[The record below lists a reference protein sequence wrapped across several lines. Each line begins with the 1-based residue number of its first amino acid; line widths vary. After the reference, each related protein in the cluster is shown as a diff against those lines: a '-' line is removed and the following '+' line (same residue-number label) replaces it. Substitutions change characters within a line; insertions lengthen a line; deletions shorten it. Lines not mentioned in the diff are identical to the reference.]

1 MVNGRPVDGPA
12 GRRNAL
18 PGGRQSNADRKGVV
32 CQGRCPM
39 CGRWVDLTW
48 QRGGD
53 VDRCVCGVEAV
64 LIVETRDMLR
74 WYWRDPLTLPDNT
87 ELHRL
92 IGQAR
97 EQGDASPAW
106 ALGDSVQ
113 LQLFDPTAATND

>member
-1 MVNGRPVDGPA
+1 MEDWDRGLVGA
-12 GRRNAL
+12 
-18 PGGRQSNADRKGVV
+18 RQSSADRKGVV
-32 CQGRCPM
+32 CHGRCPM

-53 VDRCVCGVEAV
+53 VDRCPCGVEAV

-92 IGQAR
+92 VGQAR
-97 EQGDASPAW
+97 EQEQGMRRRGGRGRLGA
-106 ALGDSVQ
+106 AL
-113 LQLFDPTAATND
+113 LFDPAAATAD

>member
-1 MVNGRPVDGPA
+1 MASSRPA
-12 GRRNAL
+12 GR
-18 PGGRQSNADRKGVV
+18 PGVGERGGVV

-53 VDRCVCGVEAV
+53 VDRCCCGVEAV

-92 IGQAR
+92 MGQAR
-97 EQGDASPAW
+97 EQEQGDASPAW

-113 LQLFDPTAATND
+113 LQLFDPAAAASD